1 MALSVKISLNI
12 HFQTLNSRIS
22 SFSFQVK
29 PLKVTISSSTSVI
42 AVSVTEVLCVIEWS
56 WNIDFFL
63 FFFFVVTVHC
73 LQREEQLVVGS
84 QCLFVIIHKCVNL
97 SPAATV
103 LTIMIIPTDGCNSR
117 QHHAH
122 FNWHQVSCLT
132 KTVKSTVSNSF
143 IHY

>member
-42 AVSVTEVLCVIEWS
+42 AVSVTEVPALCVIEWS
-56 WNIDFFL
+56 WNID

-84 QCLFVIIHKCVNL
+84 RCLFVIIHKCVNL

-103 LTIMIIPTDGCNSR
+103 LTIMIIPTDGCNTR